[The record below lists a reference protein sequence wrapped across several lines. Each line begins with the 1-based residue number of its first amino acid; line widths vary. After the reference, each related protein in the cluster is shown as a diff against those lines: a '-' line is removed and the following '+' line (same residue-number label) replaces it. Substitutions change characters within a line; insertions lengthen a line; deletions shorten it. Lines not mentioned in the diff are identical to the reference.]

1 MVQWLGISLVMQGQQ
16 FWDVV
21 ETWFLTM
28 QKPKGSLSFSCSLSV
43 PYGTLHYSFL
53 FYLTSTTKSL
63 SHFLSPHSSRNEFL
77 DIIPKL
83 CTHHC
88 QAWCC
93 VRQNRQMIRILKYQ
107 EDRAKD
113 LGFFCCP
120 VFSPHFY
127 AQKSENFCAWWS
139 QSLEA
144 YPIFHSAQLQF
155 PQGFPF
161 LCSHPLHSSP
171 WRPPHCSGQ
180 PIRMAT
186 MQNSK

>member
-1 MVQWLGISLVMQGQQ
+1 
-16 FWDVV
+16 
-21 ETWFLTM
+21 M

-93 VRQNRQMIRILKYQ
+93 VRQNLQRIWGSSAVQSSHLTSMPRNLRISVPDGLRALKPIPS
-107 EDRAKD
+107 
-113 LGFFCCP
+113 FIVP
-120 VFSPHFY
+120 NS
-127 AQKSENFCAWWS
+127 NF
-139 QSLEA
+139 
-144 YPIFHSAQLQF
+144 PK
-155 PQGFPF
+155 GFPF
-161 LCSHPLHSSP
+161 YVLTPFTPVLGSLHTALDNLSGWPLCRTPNNKLCGCSVSEISP
-171 WRPPHCSGQ
+171 RVGRLITGHKVYRQGIPPQ
-180 PIRMAT
+180 
-186 MQNSK
+186 

>member
-53 FYLTSTTKSL
+53 FYLTGTTKSL

-113 LGFFCCP
+113 LGFFWHLLSHLTLGP
-120 VFSPHFY
+120 EISMIISPPPSPQTLSTIPSFLVPNP
-127 AQKSENFCAWWS
+127 NFFKGS
-139 QSLEA
+139 SLYLLE
-144 YPIFHSAQLQF
+144 
-155 PQGFPF
+155 
-161 LCSHPLHSSP
+161 
-171 WRPPHCSGQ
+171 PPHSR
-180 PIRMAT
+180 PW
-186 MQNSK
+186 